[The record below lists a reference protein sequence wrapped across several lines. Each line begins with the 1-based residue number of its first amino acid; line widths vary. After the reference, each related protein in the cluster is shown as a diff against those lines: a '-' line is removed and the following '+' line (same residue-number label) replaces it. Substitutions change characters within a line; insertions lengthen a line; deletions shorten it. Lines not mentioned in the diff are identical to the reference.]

1 MSARRPHRLLTKD
14 EATNKALDDIRHCFE
29 ELLRSEAWLLAASLV
44 DVELVSGVTKKL
56 KHGLGRRYREVYVTP
71 PKGPAATGLIEEL
84 TADDPSKEVW
94 LKATGYGA
102 TVTVSVRVI

>member
-1 MSARRPHRLLTKD
+1 MRLPQRLVTSD

-29 ELLRSEAWLLAASLV
+29 ELARNQAWLDAPGFTG
-44 DVELVSGVTKKL
+44 VELQDGVAKKL

-71 PKGPAATGLIEEL
+71 PKGPVSTGRIEEL
-84 TADDPSKEVW
+84 TPTDPTKEVW

-102 TVTVSVRVI
+102 TVTVNVRVT